1 MSISSRRRL
10 HANSRGNSYDYRNI
24 KNEPTSESM
33 FQLKEIYNTMKYDW
47 PQILSE
53 NANPIEMAVGLLDDT
68 SVGMAHKLDEFENL
82 RQQTSTALRQV
93 VNDKYELFNNSVS
106 SYHLMLPL
114 MDKSQQDANNIK
126 KMLQATTSEIHTR
139 SDTLNELNTAA
150 IKINETIDILD
161 AIEEINAIP
170 DKIDQLVADKKVHQ
184 VYDVI
189 ANAYKQAEKYKLW
202 SLGALS
208 GIQSYL
214 DSQSNSLFDMI
225 IDELQ
230 NEIYL
235 KSSIGDISE
244 SHVSWLSLMLSNNPQ
259 LASFKNLI
267 NESHTLEQFI
277 YNSANLDTEEIAE
290 VMTKPFKT
298 FVAEQLPKIH
308 GHYSKQQ
315 PEVDYSI
322 ILDAGVSAS
331 SDSFSYIYLLLN
343 TASKLGRLQQ
353 VMELLTTRTQLELQ
367 ALINRC
373 TEQIKLKHVFAISK
387 LSKLQSFDHG
397 HESVILGD
405 VNIHDSAVIILQ
417 DLFGSIFI
425 QCLAVLQRHKLV
437 SEVVQILEG
446 QNKVPTE
453 TNSQNGQLNHPT
465 PTVSTTIGS
474 PRIGHPMAGSPREGS
489 PVTVNTKANV
499 SNYSNSKYSFREVWS
514 TFKRELQALI
524 VNYIH
529 DISPIITDN
538 SNLSLMK
545 QTSKV
550 YDVMKR
556 RDMFRFDDVVP
567 RDTAKSSEDLHLILQ
582 DMFPGFTIG
591 ETPGTTGDNSNSPYI
606 KNESTNHNI
615 EVIVPRDLFN
625 MRIILEFFLIFIA
638 GSHKLFQTNN
648 EQKGANTPTNKA
660 ALQYFEDFMKI
671 SFLSQIREKMDAM
684 FRENIASSVIYHQD
698 HSKLTASHVVGFK
711 LDTIDIAKDVNLKD
725 NSLTTSTYENRSY
738 IIYQNAYDFKR
749 IFLNI
754 CSILNTSLN
763 YRIEYCGIVLNFLD
777 HFALA
782 YDSFYKELISI
793 DDKSYTQYGT
803 TMQQVSNKPMS
814 QVSKWLK
821 TPSLT
826 DVSKVLIKNL
836 DDTTII
842 YNEISIMLYG
852 NGDIRHLFAISKE
865 DLLDSE
871 SFDQVCYLL
880 LTSTWILTWLPQLKK
895 ESNYEFYL
903 EQSDDLKVSAI
914 DKLKYDWSFLEN
926 GKTIIDTN
934 SSNVEINQ
942 QNIFLALTSEKAI
955 KFNEVIE
962 HFKRIRDDSL
972 LSLRYD
978 LRCKCLFYIGKS
990 LTQNDWFLSSEPG
1003 DADRFI
1009 SMLNSEIYSM
1019 NNHLQAI
1026 FNQQQLDGIYVGL
1039 GEFINK
1045 VLIEG
1050 SEQIRKINANGVKRI
1065 MLNIFIL
1072 QQLLRNLLT
1081 NPEAV
1086 DFTRSSAFFSMFTL
1100 NENVYKEK
1108 IKQNEYNFTA
1118 QEYKNMTRLIY
1129 SEKLA
1134 DGKGSSFNK
1143 SKYNDLIKLIDTQFA

>member
-1 MSISSRRRL
+1 
-10 HANSRGNSYDYRNI
+10 
-24 KNEPTSESM
+24 
-33 FQLKEIYNTMKYDW
+33 MKYDW

-53 NANPIEMAVGLLDDT
+53 DANPIEMAVSLLDDT

-114 MDKSQQDANNIK
+114 MDKSQQDANSIK
-126 KMLQATTSEIHTR
+126 KMLQTTTSEIHTR

-150 IKINETIDILD
+150 TKINETIDILD

-208 GIQSYL
+208 GIQNYL

-259 LASFKNLI
+259 LGSFKNLI

-290 VMTKPFKT
+290 VITKPFKT
-298 FVAEQLPKIH
+298 FVTEQLPKIH
-308 GHYSKQQ
+308 DHYSKQQ

-322 ILDAGVSAS
+322 ILDAGVSAN

-373 TEQIKLKHVFAISK
+373 TEQIKLKHVFVISK
-387 LSKLQSFDHG
+387 LSNLQSFDHG
-397 HESVILGD
+397 HDSDILGD
-405 VNIHDSAVIILQ
+405 IKIHDSAVIILQ
-417 DLFGSIFI
+417 DLFGSIFV

-437 SEVVQILEG
+437 SEVVKILEG

-453 TNSQNGQLNHPT
+453 TGSQNGKLIHPA
-465 PTVSTTIGS
+465 PLSSVGSTAIASPKTGS
-474 PRIGHPMAGSPREGS
+474 PKIGHPTIGSPREGS
-489 PVTVNTKANV
+489 PATVNTNPNV
-499 SNYSNSKYSFREVWS
+499 SNYLDSNYSFREVWS

-529 DISPIITDN
+529 DISPIVSDN
-538 SNLSLMK
+538 TNLSLMK

-556 RDMFRFDDVVP
+556 RDMFKFDDLVP
-567 RDTAKSSEDLHLILQ
+567 SDTAKSSEDLYLILQ

-591 ETPGTTGDNSNSPYI
+591 EAPGTTGDNSNSPYI
-606 KNESTNHNI
+606 KNESTNYNI
-615 EVIVPRDLFN
+615 DVIVPRDLFN

-638 GSHKLFQTNN
+638 GSHKLFQNN
-648 EQKGANTPTNKA
+648 SEHKGTDTPINKT

-671 SFLSQIREKMDAM
+671 SFLSQIREKMDVM
-684 FRENIASSVIYHQD
+684 FRENIASSIIYHQD
-698 HSKLTASHVVGFK
+698 HSKPTASHVVGFK
-711 LDTIDIAKDVNLKD
+711 LDTIDIAKDAILN
-725 NSLTTSTYENRSY
+725 NNPLTSNTSGNKSH
-738 IIYQNAYDFKR
+738 IIYRNAYDFKR

-754 CSILNTSLN
+754 CSIFNTSLN
-763 YRIEYCGIVLNFLD
+763 YRAEYCGIVLNFLD

-803 TMQQVSNKPMS
+803 TMQTSNKPVS

-821 TPSLT
+821 TSSLT
-826 DVSKVLIKNL
+826 EVSKALVKSL
-836 DDTTII
+836 DDTTLI

-852 NGDIRHLFAISKE
+852 NGDLRQLFAISKE
-865 DLLDSE
+865 DLLDTE

-880 LTSTWILTWLPQLKK
+880 LTSTWILTWLLQLKK

-903 EQSDDLKVSAI
+903 DQSDDLKVSAI

-934 SSNVEINQ
+934 SSNVDINK

-962 HFKRIRDDSL
+962 HFRWIRDDCL

-990 LTQNDWFLSSEPG
+990 ITQNDWFLSSEPG

-1019 NNHLQAI
+1019 NNHLQDI
-1026 FNQQQLDGIYVGL
+1026 FSQQQRDGIYVGL

-1050 SEQIRKINANGVKRI
+1050 SEQIEKINANGVKRI

-1072 QQLLRNLLT
+1072 QQLLRNLLS
-1081 NPEAV
+1081 NPETV
-1086 DFTRSSAFFSMFTL
+1086 DFTRSSAYFAMFTL
-1100 NENVYKEK
+1100 NDNVYKEK
-1108 IKQNEYNFTA
+1108 IKQNEYRFTA

-1143 SKYNDLIKLIDTQFA
+1143 SKYNDLIKLIETQFA